1 MGFVTNDYYY
11 DSGDGNKVSS
21 IEPSKTAVSPVGN
34 NRDWILVF
42 ALIVAGGSG
51 WIIGTFTCPL

>member
-1 MGFVTNDYYY
+1 MGFVTNDYYF
-11 DSGDGNKVSS
+11 DSGDGDKVPS
-21 IEPSKTAVSPVGN
+21 IKPSEAVISPVGN

>member
-11 DSGDGNKVSS
+11 DSGDGDKVHS
-21 IEPSKTAVSPVGN
+21 IKPGETVVSPVSN

-51 WIIGTFTCPL
+51 WIIGTLTCPL